1 MIQSTWDQIEQ
12 IKETTYNDFVNTYV
26 VDEEGH
32 GVSIENKP
40 KVTNLDGVSYTN
52 IENHGL
58 TEYNVEDPKNLIP
71 KVQE

>member
-1 MIQSTWDQIEQ
+1 M
-12 IKETTYNDFVNTYV
+12 
-26 VDEEGH
+26 DEEGH
-32 GVSIENKP
+32 GVSIENKAE
-40 KVTNLDGVSYTN
+40 VTSLDGVSYTN